1 MRRGTTATHTIT
13 TGIDLSQARV
23 FVTYMQ
29 GANIVLER
37 TSDDA
42 TVTVTSE
49 AITIALSQEDTL
61 TFAAGAPV
69 QLQVRYI
76 FENGVAGASD
86 FMTFT
91 VNDVLKKGQI
101 AFTDPTIEIS
111 GESSVSVGSNL
122 ALTATTDPSGLGVTW
137 ESSDE
142 SIATVD
148 AGLVTGVAPGSVV
161 ITGALA
167 AYPGISATKAI
178 SVTE

>member
-13 TGIDLSQARV
+13 TGVDLTQARV

-37 TSDDA
+37 TSDDT

-61 TFAAGAPV
+61 NFAAGAPV

-86 FMTFT
+86 YMTFT
-91 VNDVLKKGQI
+91 VSDVLKKGQI
-101 AFTDPTIEIS
+101 AFTDPTISIS
-111 GESSVSVGSNL
+111 GDSTVSVGSNV
-122 ALTATTDPSGLGVTW
+122 ALTATTDPSGLSVTW

-142 SIATVD
+142 SVATID
-148 AGLVTGVAPGSVV
+148 AGLVTGVAAGTVI
-161 ITGALA
+161 ITGTIT
-167 AYPGISATKAI
+167 AYPGISATKTI
-178 SVTE
+178 TVTE